1 MKIMNKT
8 VHRLL
13 WTAALAA
20 AVVAGSA
27 QAANN
32 IAAVV
37 GRQVVTEQELQQ
49 RLQQVRQQNPG
60 QALPP
65 DVPRQVLEA
74 LITERAQLQAALDMG
89 VVVSEQDVDQA
100 QARVAAQNGMSVDQL
115 MTAVAAEGLSVAGY
129 RQRLRDQLM
138 VQGARERILDQRL
151 DITAG
156 EVQAELDRLA
166 SQAQGP
172 AGLELAQV
180 LIPVPERASA
190 SERAQRRDEAE
201 QVAQQARAGADFAA
215 LVRQHGAGSAEAA
228 TGSLGVKAESAY
240 PALFVDA
247 VRGLP
252 VGGVSE
258 VVASGAGFHVLIVL
272 QRIPAQATPSLV
284 QTQVRHILRRAE
296 TAQQRQQATA
306 LLQRVRADVQAG
318 RLSFAAAAQQWGQDG
333 TAPNGGDL
341 GWAQAGQFVPA
352 FEAAMN
358 ALRPGV
364 ISAPVDTSFG
374 VHLIEV
380 MARREVPMS
389 DAQQREWAREQLRAA
404 RGQQVL
410 EAWVREVRAGTYVQ
424 IKDPSWQ

>member
-1 MKIMNKT
+1 MNKFL
-8 VHRLL
+8 HRCL
-13 WTAALAA
+13 WTGAVAV
-20 AVVAGSA
+20 AVVAGVA
-27 QAANN
+27 HAANN

-65 DVPRQVLEA
+65 DAPRQVLEG
-74 LITERAQLQAALDMG
+74 LIAERAQLQAALDMG
-89 VVVSEQDVDQA
+89 VVVSKQDVDQA
-100 QARVAAQNGMSVDQL
+100 QARVAAQNGMTVAQL
-115 MTAVAAEGLSVAGY
+115 MAAVAAEGLSVAGY

-138 VQGARERILDQRL
+138 VQGARDRILDQRL
-151 DITAG
+151 DITPG
-156 EVQAELDRLA
+156 DVQAELDRLA

-180 LIPVPERASA
+180 LIAVPESASA
-190 SERAQRRDEAE
+190 AQRAQRRAEAE
-201 QVAQQARAGADFAA
+201 QVAQQARAGVDFAA
-215 LVRQHGAGSAEAA
+215 LVREHGAGQA
-228 TGSLGVKAESAY
+228 TSTGGSLGLKAEDAY

-247 VRGLP
+247 TQGLP
-252 VGGVSE
+252 VGGVSG
-258 VVASGAGFHVLIVL
+258 VVASGAGFHVLKVL
-272 QRIPAQATPSLV
+272 QRVPAQATPGLV
-284 QTQVRHILRRAE
+284 QTHVRHILRRAE
-296 TAQQRQQATA
+296 TPQQREQATA
-306 LLQRVRADVQAG
+306 LLRRISADVLSG

-364 ISAPVDTSFG
+364 ISPPVETSFG

-389 DAQQREWAREQLRAA
+389 EAQQRDWARAQLRQA

-410 EAWVREVRAGTYVQ
+410 DAWVREVRAGTYVQ
-424 IKDPSWQ
+424 IKDPAWQ